1 MEEQLT
7 CNSTTPVNCEIIFNS
22 KTDSWIMK
30 IRKDGIIF
38 NRESFPYANTD
49 DFAKAIIDILEQK
62 FEVRFTEKYKPDE

>member
-1 MEEQLT
+1 
-7 CNSTTPVNCEIIFNS
+7 
-22 KTDSWIMK
+22 MK